1 MSHYQHFEEENHLQY
16 DKLCGGK
23 QAQNDPRTKAQGG
36 GGRDGRKDGW
46 TNNQAHGRC
55 WFAHIQSAEEK
66 SFLTWFHV
74 PAIPGGEFP
83 WKGRLGKELE
93 RVCIW
98 LT

>member
-1 MSHYQHFEEENHLQY
+1 MSHYQHFEVENDLQY
-16 DKLCGGK
+16 DKLCGGG
-23 QAQNDPRTKAQGG
+23 KAKAKRPVHQGTRG
-36 GGRDGRKDGW
+36 GQGRNEGW
-46 TNNQAHGRC
+46 ANNNQAHGRC

-66 SFLTWFHV
+66 SFLTWFQLL
-74 PAIPGGEFP
+74 AIPGGEFP